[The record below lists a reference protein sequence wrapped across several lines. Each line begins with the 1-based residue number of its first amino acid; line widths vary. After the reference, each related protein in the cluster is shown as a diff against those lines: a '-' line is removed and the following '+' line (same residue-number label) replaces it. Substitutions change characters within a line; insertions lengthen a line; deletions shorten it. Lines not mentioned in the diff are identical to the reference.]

1 QDFSNETDIS
11 LKTVFKNNTISH
23 LSLDIGTQASV
34 VNYQPVSEMEASL
47 MLEPKKFR
55 IIYVKIGDTVSASG
69 SFEIASNGKI
79 DLNVIFTNFVLENFL
94 RVIIENRPDISGAVS
109 GRMAIGGALNNPS
122 VKIRLTAENGNI
134 GDMGYKKMLV
144 NAEGMWPF
152 LKLTDSRITRK
163 DLSLILNGELDMRDF
178 GSARFLED
186 ISVSTTDKTIIWEGW
201 DITRIDESRDFLLQ
215 RSLGNG
221 IKLGYK
227 THIEDETRY
236 EPVKGRDEFQL
247 EYDLLYEDSVLEFR
261 AKEREEFFGVKK
273 KYKF

>member
-1 QDFSNETDIS
+1 
-11 LKTVFKNNTISH
+11 
-23 LSLDIGTQASV
+23 
-34 VNYQPVSEMEASL
+34 MEASL